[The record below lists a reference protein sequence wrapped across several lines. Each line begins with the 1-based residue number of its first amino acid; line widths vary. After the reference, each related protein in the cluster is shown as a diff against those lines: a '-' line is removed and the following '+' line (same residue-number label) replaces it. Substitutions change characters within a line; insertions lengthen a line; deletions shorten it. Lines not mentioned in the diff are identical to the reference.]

1 MVESYQPLTDSQWQV
16 IAPLLP
22 LQRKRRLCLR
32 QVIDALRYICRTGC
46 QWRSL
51 PASFPPWPAVYY
63 YFARWQTTGT
73 LQRLNEAANRV
84 DRLAR
89 NRLPTP
95 SLALVDAQSVKLA
108 PRLGQQR
115 GLDAHKRVNG
125 RKRQVLC
132 DTGGRIWQV
141 AVHAASGHDS
151 RAAHA
156 LLPRREQLRPA
167 WASRLRTVL
176 TDSAYQGHFA
186 RQVRA
191 LGWQH
196 EVASRPPSAGR
207 GFVPVAKRWVVERTF
222 AWLNYFRRIVVDY
235 ERTPASHVAWVLLA
249 NLTMTLRRATS
260 D

>member
-1 MVESYQPLTDSQWQV
+1 MVDGYQPLTDPQWQV

-32 QVIDALRYICRTGC
+32 QVVDALRYVCRTGC

-51 PASFPPWPAVYY
+51 PAGFPPWPAVYY
-63 YFARWQTTGT
+63 YFARWQTDGT
-73 LQRLNEAANRV
+73 FQRLNEAGNRV

-95 SLALVDAQSVKLA
+95 SLALVDAQSVKLV
-108 PRLGQQR
+108 PRLNQQR

-141 AVHAASGHDS
+141 VVHAASGHDS
-151 RAAHA
+151 RAAQP
-156 LLPRREQLRPA
+156 LLPRRDQLSPA

-176 TDSAYQGHFA
+176 TDSAYQGRFA
-186 RQVRA
+186 QQVQA

-196 EVASRPPSAGR
+196 E
-207 GFVPVAKRWVVERTF
+207 
-222 AWLNYFRRIVVDY
+222 
-235 ERTPASHVAWVLLA
+235 LA
-249 NLTMTLRRATS
+249 A
-260 D
+260 

>member
-1 MVESYQPLTDSQWQV
+1 MVDGYQPLTDSQWQV

-32 QVIDALRYICRTGC
+32 HVVDALRYVCRTGC

-51 PASFPPWPAVYY
+51 PAYFPPWSAVYY
-63 YFARWQTTGT
+63 YFARWQADGT
-73 LQRLNEAANRV
+73 FQRLNEAGNRV

-89 NRLPTP
+89 TRPPTP

-108 PRLGQQR
+108 PRLNQQR
-115 GLDAHKRVNG
+115 GLDAHKRING

-141 AVHAASGHDS
+141 VVHAASGHDS
-151 RAAHA
+151 RAAQP
-156 LLPRREQLRPA
+156 LLPRGDQLRPA

-176 TDSAYQGHFA
+176 TDRAYQGRFA
-186 RQVRA
+186 QQVQA
-191 LGWQH
+191 LGWRHQ
-196 EVASRPPSAGR
+196 VTSRPPSAVR

-222 AWLNYFRRIVVDY
+222 AWLNCFRRLVVDY

-249 NLTMTLRRATS
+249 NLTMTLQRATA